1 MPQQVP
7 TATPPEAPSL
17 VAHGESTAHRTA
29 RSPRSGSARS
39 KAVRNAL
46 GRWSLT
52 LLALLGAVGVWW
64 GVTALQ
70 IWSPIFVPSPAAVWE
85 RFLVITSEDGNVRGY
100 GGYLLW
106 EHLWASIRRILIG
119 SGIGI
124 ILGVAIGLVIGTVPV
139 IRHAFEPF
147 LTFLRQL
154 PPLAYFSLLIIWL
167 GIDESPKIWLLV
179 IAAMPPIAVATA
191 AAVTGIHED
200 HVHAAQSLGA
210 RRRDLIRLVVIPA
223 ALPEIIVGIRIGVGV
238 AYTSVVAAETVN
250 GVPGIGGMIRDA
262 QRYNQTDT
270 VILGILLLG
279 ISGLIIDGLLRQAQ
293 LRVGHWRG
301 KE

>member
-1 MPQQVP
+1 MAIHAPDAPAANPGPETPSAVAG
-7 TATPPEAPSL
+7 TGRATS
-17 VAHGESTAHRTA
+17 
-29 RSPRSGSARS
+29 RSPRWS
-39 KAVRNAL
+39 AVRAGA
-46 GRWSLT
+46 GRWSIT
-52 LLALLGAVGVWW
+52 LAALLGALAVWW
-64 GVTALQ
+64 TVTALE

-85 RFLVITSEDGNVRGY
+85 RFITITGEQDNVRGY

-106 EHLWASIRRILIG
+106 EHLWATLRRILIG
-119 SGIGI
+119 SAIGI
-124 ILGVAIGLVIGTVPV
+124 VLGIVIGLIIGTVPV
-139 IRHAFEPF
+139 FRQAFEPF

-191 AAVTGIHED
+191 AAVSGIHED
-200 HVHAAQSLGA
+200 HLHAAQSLGA

-279 ISGLIIDGLLRQAQ
+279 ISGLIIDGLLRQVQ

>member
-1 MPQQVP
+1 MAIRTTPAPPQQGQ
-7 TATPPEAPSL
+7 PPEA
-17 VAHGESTAHRTA
+17 T
-29 RSPRSGSARS
+29 SARRTPS
-39 KAVRNAL
+39 GASRGSRVRRVA
-46 GRWSLT
+46 GR
-52 LLALLGAVGVWW
+52 W
-64 GVTALQ
+64 GVTLAAVLGAFGIWWLVTALE
-70 IWSPIFVPSPAAVWE
+70 IWSPIFVPSPAAVWN
-85 RFLVITSEDGNVRGY
+85 RFITITGEQGNVRGY

-106 EHLWASIRRILIG
+106 EHLWASVRRILIG

-124 ILGVAIGLVIGTVPV
+124 VLGIAVGLVIGTVPV
-139 IRHAFEPF
+139 FRHAFEPF

-191 AAVTGIHED
+191 AAVSGIHED
-200 HVHAAQSLGA
+200 HIHAAKSLGA
-210 RRRDLIRLVVIPA
+210 RRRDLVRLVVIPA
-223 ALPEIIVGIRIGVGV
+223 ALPEILVGIRIGVGV

-279 ISGLIIDGLLRQAQ
+279 ISGLIIDGLLRQVQ

>member
-1 MPQQVP
+1 MAQQVP
-7 TATPPEAPSL
+7 TATPPEVPPLA
-17 VAHGESTAHRTA
+17 AHGASTAQHSA

-39 KAVRNAL
+39 TAVRKAL

-70 IWSPIFVPSPAAVWE
+70 IWSPIFVPSPAAVWD

-124 ILGVAIGLVIGTVPV
+124 VLGVAVGLLIGTVPV

>member
-1 MPQQVP
+1 MALRTQDSVPVTVVTPQ
-7 TATPPEAPSL
+7 AD
-17 VAHGESTAHRTA
+17 AHRKGRRA
-29 RSPRSGSARS
+29 AAASRRASML
-39 KAVRNAL
+39 K
-46 GRWSLT
+46 RWSITLT
-52 LLALLGAVGVWW
+52 AVAGAFAVWW
-64 GVTALQ
+64 IVAALE
-70 IWSPIFVPSPAAVWE
+70 IWSPIFVPPPSAVWE
-85 RFLVITSEDGNVRGY
+85 RFLSISSDQGKIRGY

-106 EHLWASIRRILIG
+106 EHLWATFRRILIG
-119 SGIGI
+119 SAIGI
-124 ILGVAIGLVIGTVPV
+124 VLGVVVGLAIGSIPV
-139 IRHAFEPF
+139 FRHAFEPF

-200 HVHAAQSLGA
+200 HIHAAKSLGA
-210 RRRDLIRLVVIPA
+210 SRKDLIRLVIIPA

-279 ISGLIIDGLLRQAQ
+279 LSGLLLDGLLRRLQER
-293 LRVGHWRG
+293 LGHWRG